1 MEGDGVKFTIFRD
14 DGKDCHEGVVQGV
27 SFDDNWLIQDP
38 VSEYQG
44 RGKCLL
50 QYVEGFVGLFSELE
64 RNSFS
69 SETSEGYDSVEVV
82 ENEVAVEIGEAKE
95 GLDIL
100 YLPWLR
106 PVLDNLNLCLVHGES
121 LGG

>member
-1 MEGDGVKFTIFRD
+1 MEGDGVKFAVFCD
-14 DGKDCHEGVVQGV
+14 NGKDCCEGVVRGI
-27 SFDDNWLIQDP
+27 SFNDNWSIWDP

-50 QYVEGFVGLFSELE
+50 QYVEGFVGLFGKLE
-64 RNSFS
+64 RNPFS
-69 SETSEGYDSVEVV
+69 SETSEGYDGVGVV
-82 ENEVAVEIGEAKE
+82 ENEAAVEIGEAEE

-100 YLPWLR
+100 YLLWLR